1 MVGAWKFGHKG
12 SQTCERFQNSLSIFS
27 AHNICIGFSP
37 CPTNHHLIPH
47 QTTHTNAGS
56 HSFNFP
62 EDTSSCK
69 AKGKQRGRLN
79 TRISFFL
86 EFSPSSFSFLQIAGS
101 FSSHLSLFLRLVRM
115 VEHRTMCPRVTAG
128 AKMVMQDSW
137 KLPEPTD
144 GCKQGAK

>member
-1 MVGAWKFGHKG
+1 MGIHLFQSEIV
-12 SQTCERFQNSLSIFS
+12 CQNSLSIFS

-37 CPTNHHLIPH
+37 CPPNHHLIPH

-86 EFSPSSFSFLQIAGS
+86 EFSPSSFSFLQSAGS

-115 VEHRTMCPRVTAG
+115 VEHSTMCPRVTAG